1 MTRKFALAS
10 FGLTLLIA
18 WSLPAFSSGSY
29 GGGTS
34 SYNRDR
40 PVRQVDQNYE
50 AGKAIF
56 TGRKSSA
63 GKLDYCV
70 AVDGELKKIK
80 RSSLKD
86 YKRTSYDEVANN
98 LFDCN
103 EPETKIAEKIT
114 RDELLYV
121 LYYLN
126 KRFRLYLG

>member
-1 MTRKFALAS
+1 MTRKFALAI
-10 FGLTLLIA
+10 FGLILLTA

-40 PVRQVDQNYE
+40 PVRQVDHNYE
-50 AGKAIF
+50 TGKAIF
-56 TGRKSSA
+56 TGRQSSA

-70 AVDGELKKIK
+70 AVDGELKQIR
-80 RSSLKD
+80 RSSLKS

-98 LFDCN
+98 LFVCN
-103 EPETKIAEKIT
+103 EPEIKIAEKIT
-114 RDELLYV
+114 QDELLYV